1 MKFGKRYSKMT
12 VFAAMLHGI
21 LIGIAAVA
29 FIGFLLIGT
38 KGKETAEPPKVD
50 IPTGGPAPVE
60 TTAPAEEQPIR
71 MYAKQHGAFSTSE
84 AAASFIAEQPAL
96 AKAAIIQ
103 AGNQFYVWSAIGLK
117 EGEIEASE
125 AEGTYRKAFT
135 VGTAACQSIGASQL
149 KTALAET
156 DIAKIKTLASA
167 EKGAKEDEKAKEFA
181 QNITAITA
189 FTDDLRIVRLHLL
202 SHYSRSDKCAK
213 ISF

>member
-12 VFAAMLHGI
+12 VFAAMLHGV

-29 FIGFLLIGT
+29 VIGFLMLGT
-38 KGKETAEPPKVD
+38 KGKETAGSATPEV
-50 IPTGGPAPVE
+50 PTGGPAPVE

-103 AGNQFYVWSAIGLK
+103 ADNQFYVWSAIGLK
-117 EGEIEASE
+117 EGDIEASE
-125 AEGTYRKAFT
+125 AEGTYRKAFS
-135 VGTAACQSIGASQL
+135 VETAACQSVGAGQL
-149 KTALAET
+149 KTVLMET
-156 DIAKIKTLASA
+156 DIAKIKTLASP
-167 EKGAKEDEKAKEFA
+167 EKGAKEDAQAKGFA
-181 QNITAITA
+181 QNLSAITA
-189 FTDDLRIVRLHLL
+189 FTEDLGIVRLHLL
-202 SHYSRSDKCAK
+202 SHYSHTDRCAK